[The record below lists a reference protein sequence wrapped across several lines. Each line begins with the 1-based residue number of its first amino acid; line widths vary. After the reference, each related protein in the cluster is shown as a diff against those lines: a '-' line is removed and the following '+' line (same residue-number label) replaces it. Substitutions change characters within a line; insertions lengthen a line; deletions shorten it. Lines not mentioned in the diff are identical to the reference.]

1 MTLVLVR
8 YKLKEDPKLLLNI
21 PLGSAWSS
29 PLVALS
35 PDATVVAVS
44 LQRTICIYSCVSG
57 DLLEE
62 LDGVHAG
69 GYRDLLQVKYNLCL
83 RVCICIMLGSQWRV
97 PGVCWW

>member
-1 MTLVLVR
+1 MVGIFWRIGSTISIAVVR

-21 PLGSAWSS
+21 PLGSSVLSS

-35 PDATVVAVS
+35 PDAAVVAVS

-62 LDGVHAG
+62 LEGVHGG
-69 GYRDLLQVKYNLCL
+69 GY
-83 RVCICIMLGSQWRV
+83 
-97 PGVCWW
+97 GVF